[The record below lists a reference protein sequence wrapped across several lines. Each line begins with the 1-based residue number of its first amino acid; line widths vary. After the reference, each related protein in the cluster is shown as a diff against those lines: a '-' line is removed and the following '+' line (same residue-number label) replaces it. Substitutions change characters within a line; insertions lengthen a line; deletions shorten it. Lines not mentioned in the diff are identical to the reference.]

1 VLAPAALGWVVS
13 PVLAAVLAAPGL
25 AILATDRGGFRLWVW
40 HVWAWI
46 AMALIRQ
53 FADET
58 GIPWRSEYVVT
69 LDRIVGMGRLPTSL
83 LQQHLSMPYL
93 DVFACWI
100 YASFLVVPFVAAGIL
115 WIAGGDVRRFVAAAS
130 LAYVTCLTVFFLVP
144 TVPPWLASA
153 GGSIEPIRRIFV
165 ETMMP
170 AAPGALQAGYAA
182 SANDVAAMPSMH
194 LALTFLAA
202 LALARFGRII
212 AFAAAGYAAC
222 MSIAIVYL
230 GEHYAV
236 DAIAGALVAF
246 GCWWLA
252 GRLPGFLDRRLPRG
266 PRPAAERRMTGPR
279 R

>member
-1 VLAPAALGWVVS
+1 
-13 PVLAAVLAAPGL
+13 
-25 AILATDRGGFRLWVW
+25 
-40 HVWAWI
+40 
-46 AMALIRQ
+46 
-53 FADET
+53 
-58 GIPWRSEYVVT
+58 
-69 LDRIVGMGRLPTSL
+69 
-83 LQQHLSMPYL
+83 
-93 DVFACWI
+93 
-100 YASFLVVPFVAAGIL
+100 
-115 WIAGGDVRRFVAAAS
+115 
-130 LAYVTCLTVFFLVP
+130 
-144 TVPPWLASA
+144 
-153 GGSIEPIRRIFV
+153 
-165 ETMMP
+165 
-170 AAPGALQAGYAA
+170 
-182 SANDVAAMPSMH
+182 MH